1 MAQITGVPVSTPA
14 VFTLYNTLQQSL
26 PPTNDITAFVP
37 SGQTAI
43 SQLADLYCN
52 TAVNTASI
60 QAKTFPGLDLKQSAA
75 TYFGA
80 TTPAAGS
87 AQATN
92 RALVINPLINA
103 AIGSSVNPGDVN
115 PAEAT
120 LVTTELNNLMNTLVG
135 VSGTTTAQVAQG
147 ACSAVL
153 GSAVVSL
160 Q

>member
-1 MAQITGVPVSTPA
+1 
-14 VFTLYNTLQQSL
+14 LYSTLQQAL
-26 PPTNDITAFVP
+26 PPTNDLTAFVP

-60 QAKTFPGLDLKQSAA
+60 KNVTFPGLDLTQTAG
-75 TYFGA
+75 TYFGT

-92 RALVINPLINA
+92 RALVITPLVNA
-103 AIGSSVNPGDVN
+103 AIGSGVN
-115 PAEAT
+115 AAATT
-120 LVTTELNNLMNTLVG
+120 LVTTELNSLMNTLVG

-147 ACSAVL
+147 ACSAVA

>member
-1 MAQITGVPVSTPA
+1 VPVSTPA
-14 VFTLYNTLQQSL
+14 VFTLYSTLQQSL
-26 PPTNDITAFVP
+26 PATNDITAFVP

-43 SQLADLYCN
+43 SQLADLYCS

-60 QAKTFPGLDLKQSAA
+60 QSVTFPGLVLTQQAA

-80 TTPAAGS
+80 TTPTAGS

-103 AIGSSVNPGDVN
+103 AIGSGVNTT
-115 PAEAT
+115 EAN

-147 ACSAVL
+147 ACSAML